1 MNIAADATSVWP
13 SSTESAPRWDICLL
27 SAFEILRR
35 LFAAEEA
42 VGRRVEGASGAEDL
56 EEDQSPIVWSS
67 EAESMCDVGACTEIE
82 LIFDLCPYNS
92 RVGTMEALVSFS
104 M

>member
-1 MNIAADATSVWP
+1 MAAEVMSVCP
-13 SSTESAPRWDICLL
+13 SSLDSAPRCDICLL
-27 SAFEILRR
+27 SAFEIFRR

-42 VGRRVEGASGAEDL
+42 VGRRVDGASGAEDL
-56 EEDQSPIVWSS
+56 EVDQRPTVWSS

-92 RVGTMEALVSFS
+92 RAGTIDALASFS
-104 M
+104 V